1 MERPRLAA
9 PDAAFPKKTM
19 GEKSAMRSVRH
30 LCIVGLLPVLAATAA
45 GPTTLKG
52 VIIDKACSSKAEVR
66 LLPGGIEGGMIVAE
80 AHTRECALM
89 PACQKSG
96 YGIFTWDQKFVAFDS
111 AGNRKALEAIK
122 ASKKLD
128 DFEVEVTGILEGDTI
143 KVESLKLAQ

>member
-1 MERPRLAA
+1 MKAL
-9 PDAAFPKKTM
+9 
-19 GEKSAMRSVRH
+19 RH
-30 LCIVGLLPVLAATAA
+30 LCFAGLLAALAAIAAGPSA

-66 LLPGGIEGGMIVAE
+66 LLPTGIEGGMIVAE

-89 PACQKSG
+89 PACEKSG

-111 AGNRKALEAIK
+111 AGNHKALAAIK

-128 DFEVEVTGILEGDTI
+128 DFEAEVTGFVQGDTI
-143 KVESLKLAQ
+143 KVESIKLTQ

>member
-1 MERPRLAA
+1 
-9 PDAAFPKKTM
+9 
-19 GEKSAMRSVRH
+19 MRSWRH
-30 LCIVGLLPVLAATAA
+30 LCRHFCIVGLLPAFAATAA
-45 GPTTLKG
+45 GPTTTLKG

-66 LLPGGIEGGMIVAE
+66 LLPSGIEGGMIVAE

-128 DFEVEVTGILEGDTI
+128 DFEAEVTGTLEGSDMI
-143 KVESLKLAQ
+143 KVESLKLVQ